1 MPDAAFHL
9 LSAVGL
15 LLPIRSFVEVVAVF
29 GLWFFDFSLSRL
41 DFSFARPRE
50 GGGQSSTLTSV
61 PILVIER
68 FRDLGPLQEDPSSLC
83 PTGTVTRTQGLG
95 RSPPTAGQELSTRG
109 HVAGRH
115 DNGSKA
121 MINSNNPNTPPRGSM
136 LLSFYAGKR
145 KRKNK
150 SGAARLTPACREDS
164 SCLRGSGRLPLALH
178 RGATAGRHATT
189 SQAGTTAWR
198 PTAAIARRVAA

>member
-1 MPDAAFHL
+1 MVLRLFT
-9 LSAVGL
+9 
-15 LLPIRSFVEVVAVF
+15 LLPRFLLCKA
-29 GLWFFDFSLSRL
+29 SR
-41 DFSFARPRE
+41 
-50 GGGQSSTLTSV
+50 GGQPSALASV
-61 PILVIER
+61 PVLVVQR
-68 FRDLGPLQEDPSSLC
+68 FRDLGPLQEHPSSPC
-83 PTGTVTRTQGLG
+83 PTGTATRTQGLG
-95 RSPPTAGQELSTRG
+95 RSPPHGWGRELSTRG

-115 DNGSKA
+115 DNGSKT
-121 MINSNNPNTPPRGSM
+121 MINSNNPNTPPRGST

-178 RGATAGRHATT
+178 QGATAGRHATT

-198 PTAAIARRVAA
+198 LTAATARRVAA

>member
-1 MPDAAFHL
+1 MRKSHEGAPQAPSRAF
-9 LSAVGL
+9 SALNVRGY
-15 LLPIRSFVEVVAVF
+15 PTRVHYRSTPPVRAP
-29 GLWFFDFSLSRL
+29 WASRHKHRAWVDRL
-41 DFSFARPRE
+41 H
-50 GGGQSSTLTSV
+50 GW
-61 PILVIER
+61 
-68 FRDLGPLQEDPSSLC
+68 
-83 PTGTVTRTQGLG
+83 
-95 RSPPTAGQELSTRG
+95 GQELPMRG
-109 HVAGRH
+109 HIAGRH

-121 MINSNNPNTPPRGSM
+121 TINSNNPNTPPRGST

-178 RGATAGRHATT
+178 RGAMAGRHATT

-198 PTAAIARRVAA
+198 LTAATARRVAA